1 MADDFRLLLKAVTM
15 ERPAVLELV
24 SVAAEGVA
32 HERQIEAPARLRLPD
47 VGQLMDEKA
56 LPMQR
61 LAGEILRP
69 EVRMRMEMNVAHRG
83 HGDARRLERPPFAV
97 DHPHPAVIDG
107 VAED

>member
-69 EVRMRMEMNVAHRG
+69 EVRWRMEMNVAHRAMATLAGWNG
-83 HGDARRLERPPFAV
+83 HHLRWTIRTRP
-97 DHPHPAVIDG
+97 
-107 VAED
+107 